1 LSSSVYDKGTGW
13 ILGGRKEHLLWIPQ
27 SLRQEHIP
35 MWLPDHLHAFGGP
48 ELRIYWENSFQGT
61 DWAQCYVGK
70 RKKGEWAKGVAAL
83 DTVT

>member
-1 LSSSVYDKGTGW
+1 
-13 ILGGRKEHLLWIPQ
+13 
-27 SLRQEHIP
+27 